1 MSRDPPTRSPVTC
14 LPASGIAGVYRGSP
28 TSVPTTHKTV
38 RSSASAEWPGPE
50 QGYGDWFGRYP
61 AVVRE
66 GVEADY
72 PDAKPGAAP
81 DPLGMLSPQ

>member
-1 MSRDPPTRSPVTC
+1 MLVQMCTLVCQPRCPHPQDGEVVR
-14 LPASGIAGVYRGSP
+14 
-28 TSVPTTHKTV
+28 V
-38 RSSASAEWPGPE
+38 RSFDEWPGPE

-81 DPLGMLSPQ
+81 DPPGMLLPQ